1 MHRGMKLS
9 KLSDV
14 FQSKAQVKLLEYLLE
29 NAGAQRVFNQATL
42 ANMLGLSPST
52 IARIVEPL
60 IDQKILLYERFDKG
74 MKIFT
79 LNEAEE
85 KTRMLIEF
93 HRKLK
98 EL

>member
-1 MHRGMKLS
+1 M

-14 FQSKAQVKLLEYLLE
+14 FQSQAQVRLLEYFLE
-29 NAGAQRVFNQATL
+29 NAGAQRVFNQAVL
-42 ANMLGLSPST
+42 ANLLGLSPST

-60 IDQKILLYERFDKG
+60 VKEKIILYERFDKG

-85 KTRMLIEF
+85 KTKALLDFYKR
-93 HRKLK
+93 LK

>member
-1 MHRGMKLS
+1 MS

-14 FQSKAQVKLLEYLLE
+14 FQSKAQVKLLEYLLD

-42 ANMLGLSPST
+42 ANLLGLSPST

-60 IDQKILLYERFDKG
+60 IKEKIVLYERFDKG

-79 LNEAEE
+79 LNEADE
-85 KTRMLIEF
+85 KTRALVEF
-93 HRKLK
+93 YRKLK
-98 EL
+98 EF

>member
-1 MHRGMKLS
+1 MS

-29 NAGAQRVFNQATL
+29 NAGTQRVFNQAAL

-60 IDQKILLYERFDKG
+60 INEKILLYERFEKG

-79 LNEAEE
+79 LNEADE
-85 KTRMLIEF
+85 KTRILIEF

-98 EL
+98 EF

>member
-1 MHRGMKLS
+1 MS

-14 FQSKAQVKLLEYLLE
+14 SQSKAQVKLLEYLLE

-60 IDQKILLYERFDKG
+60 INEKILLYERFDKG

-79 LNEAEE
+79 LNETDE
-85 KTRMLIEF
+85 KTRALIEF

-98 EL
+98 QF

>member
-1 MHRGMKLS
+1 LS

-85 KTRMLIEF
+85 KTQMLIEF

>member
-1 MHRGMKLS
+1 L

-14 FQSKAQVKLLEYLLE
+14 FQSRAQVRLLEYLLE
-29 NAGAQRVFNQATL
+29 SAGTQRVFNQATL
-42 ANMLGLSPST
+42 ANFLGLSPST

-60 IDQKILLYERFDKG
+60 IQEKILLYERFDRG

-85 KTRMLIEF
+85 KTKALIGF
-93 HRKLK
+93 YKRLK
-98 EL
+98 ELQ

>member
-1 MHRGMKLS
+1 MP

-14 FQSKAQVKLLEYLLE
+14 FQSKAQVRLLEYFLE

-42 ANMLGLSPST
+42 ANFLGLSPST

-60 IDQKILLYERFDKG
+60 IKEKILLYERFDGG

-85 KTRMLIEF
+85 KTKALMEF
-93 HRKLK
+93 HRRLK
-98 EL
+98 DL

>member
-1 MHRGMKLS
+1 MS

-42 ANMLGLSPST
+42 ANILGLSPST
-52 IARIVEPL
+52 NARIVEPL
-60 IDQKILLYERFDKG
+60 ITEKILLYERFDKG

-79 LNEAEE
+79 LNEADE
-85 KTRMLIEF
+85 KTRALIEF

-98 EL
+98 EF

>member
-1 MHRGMKLS
+1 MP

-42 ANMLGLSPST
+42 ANILGLSPST

-60 IDQKILLYERFDKG
+60 IKEKIVLYERFDKG

-79 LNEAEE
+79 LNEADE
-85 KTRMLIEF
+85 KTRALIDF
-93 HRKLK
+93 YRRLK
-98 EL
+98 EF

>member
-1 MHRGMKLS
+1 VS

-14 FQSKAQVKLLEYLLE
+14 FQSKAQVKLLEYLLD

-42 ANMLGLSPST
+42 ANLLGLSPST

-60 IDQKILLYERFDKG
+60 IKEKIVLYERFDKG

-79 LNEAEE
+79 LNEADE
-85 KTRMLIEF
+85 KTRALVEF
-93 HRKLK
+93 YRKLK
-98 EL
+98 EF